1 MQVQPYLQFDGRC
14 EEAIEFYKGALGAEV
29 EQLMR
34 FKDAPDSAMVP
45 PGSDNKV
52 LHSCFRIGNTRVMA
66 SDGYCKGSPNF
77 EGFSLSIM
85 TSDVAQADRLFKA
98 LEKGGEVQMPLAETF
113 FSPRF
118 GMVADRFGVSWM
130 VVTMPQDSAKA
141 AA

>member
-1 MQVQPYLQFDGRC
+1 MQIQPYLQFDGRC
-14 EEAIEFYKGALGAEV
+14 EEAIEFYKTALGAEL

-34 FKDAPDSAMVP
+34 FKDAPDTAMVP
-45 PGSDNKV
+45 PGSGNKV
-52 LHSCFRIGNTRVMA
+52 MHSSFRIGNTRVMA

-85 TSDVAQADRLFKA
+85 TPDAAKADRLFKA
-98 LEKGGEVQMPLAETF
+98 LENGGEVQMPLTEPF

-118 GMVADRFGVSWM
+118 GMADDRFGVSWM
-130 VVTMPQDSAKA
+130 IVAMPQDSAKA